1 MWYISTDIYNWR
13 TDMTLLKRKLPALIM
28 ALAMLISIIP
38 LFDVTAGAAAF
49 SWMNSAKTVKSG
61 PTYSTTMPKS
71 GNWVSYKISVKHD
84 GVLKIDLTAKADYT
98 AIEVCDIN
106 GEKVYLSEYTG
117 KTGCGGISNQKSTDY
132 NDYAYW
138 NSDSGK
144 SVTRAIYC
152 VEKGTYYVRFAHLYY
167 DNSVGT
173 EGSGKISFKLTFPT
187 TESDK
192 DDAVQLF
199 SDKTVTVK
207 NSYKNEKQVYVLNV
221 RKAGDLNLNFS
232 TVMKSASVK
241 LYKKNYEDQVEITSV
256 SNSGGQIKSGG
267 TGYEYINVE
276 SWTDPTTR
284 SCSSRNYDCHI
295 RDSNAPDYYYK
306 LIGHSHFDGTIT
318 YKVNKGIYYL
328 VIENTDS
335 RCTGFSRLVYSDT
348 YYSYKTWEYDYDVTD
363 CSNCDYSEFYTS
375 GTVYAKSKYDY
386 DAMTIKASFADAGE
400 LQPAEPAVEPDVTM
414 SIKKGKTLNA
424 AALCDLTG
432 TIKWTTSNKAAATVD
447 AKGKVT
453 AKKAGKT
460 YIKGTSGK
468 KTFVLLLTVK

>member
-1 MWYISTDIYNWR
+1 
-13 TDMTLLKRKLPALIM
+13 MTLLKRKLPALIM

-38 LFDVTAGAAAF
+38 LLDVTAGAAAF

-61 PTYSTTMPKS
+61 PTYSTTMPKN
-71 GNWVSYKISVKHD
+71 GDWVSYKISVKHD

-98 AIEVCDIN
+98 SIEVCDIN
-106 GEKVYLSEYTG
+106 GEKVKLSDNAY
-117 KTGCGGISNQKSTDY
+117 KTGCGYISEQSMFSTDY

-144 SVTRAIYC
+144 SVTKAIYC
-152 VEKGTYYVRFAHLYY
+152 VEKGTYYVRFARLYY

-187 TESDK
+187 TASDK

-207 NSYKNEKQVYVLNV
+207 NSYENEKQIYVLNV
-221 RKAGDLNLNFS
+221 RKAGELNVNFS
-232 TVMKSASVK
+232 TEMEKASVK
-241 LYKKNYEDQVEITSV
+241 LYKKNFDDQVEIKSV
-256 SNSGGQIKSGG
+256 SVGGGQLTKGG
-267 TGYEYINVE
+267 KGYDYVYVS
-276 SWTDPTTR
+276 SWTDTSDPCTGIG
-284 SCSSRNYDCHI
+284 NY
-295 RDSNAPDYYYK
+295 SWYKNFGSYSEYYK
-306 LIGHSHFDGTIT
+306 YKSHSHFSGTIS
-318 YKVNKGIYYL
+318 YNVNKGIYYL
-328 VIENTDS
+328 VIENNASLCRAFELSVGDS
-335 RCTGFSRLVYSDT
+335 YWGNS
-348 YYSYKTWEYDYDVTD
+348 SYYDVPL
-363 CSNCDYSEFYTS
+363 CPNFYINKDDIHGGSTW
-375 GTVYAKSKYDY
+375 ASKYDFE
-386 DAMTIKASFADAGE
+386 AMTIKATFPDAGE
-400 LQPAEPAVEPDVTM
+400 LQPAEPAVEPDITM

>member
-1 MWYISTDIYNWR
+1 
-13 TDMTLLKRKLPALIM
+13 MTLLRRKLPALIM

-38 LFDVTAGAAAF
+38 LLDVTAGAAAF
-49 SWMNSAKTVKSG
+49 SWMNSAKTVRSG

-84 GVLKIDLTAKADYT
+84 GVLKVDLTAKADVT
-98 AIEVCDIN
+98 ALQITN
-106 GEKVYLSEYTG
+106 SYGETVSYVDGAIKVGSGLLDTP
-117 KTGCGGISNQKSTDY
+117 N
-132 NDYAYW
+132 NVLYAYW
-138 NSDSGK
+138 NEESGK
-144 SVTRAIYC
+144 TVRREIYS
-152 VEKGTYYVRFAHLYY
+152 VEKGIYYVRFAHFNYG
-167 DNSVGT
+167 NSVGT

-187 TESDK
+187 TASDK

-199 SDKTVTVK
+199 SDKSVTVK
-207 NSYKNEKQVYVLNV
+207 NSYKNEKQIYVLNV

-232 TVMKSASVK
+232 TVMGSASIK
-241 LYKKNYEDQVEITSV
+241 LYKKNYEDQVEITNV
-256 SNSGGQIKSGG
+256 SNSGGQIKNGG
-267 TGYEYINVE
+267 TGYDYINVE
-276 SWTDPTTR
+276 SWTDPNGA
-284 SCSSRNYDCHI
+284 CSSRNYDYFNH
-295 RDSNAPDYYYK
+295 DYDYK
-306 LIGHSHFDGTIT
+306 VYNKIVNHSHFDGTIT

-335 RCTGFSRLVYSDT
+335 FCSGSYKLVHSWEGS
-348 YYSYKTWEYDYDVTD
+348 YYSEYCYDVAN
-363 CSNCDYSEFYTS
+363 CSNKDFSEFYKFGYTL
-375 GTVYAKSKYDY
+375 AKSSYDFE
-386 DAMTIKASFADAGE
+386 AMTIKASFPDAGE
-400 LQPAEPAVEPDVTM
+400 LQPAEPAVEPDITM

>member
-1 MWYISTDIYNWR
+1 
-13 TDMTLLKRKLPALIM
+13 MTLLKRKLPALIM
-28 ALAMLISIIP
+28 ALAMLISLIP
-38 LFDVTAGAAAF
+38 LLNVNAGAAAF

-61 PTYSTTMPKS
+61 TTYSTTMSKS
-71 GNWVSYKISVKHD
+71 GKWVSYKISVKHD

-106 GEKVYLSEYTG
+106 GEKVYLSECPS
-117 KTGCGGISNQKSTDY
+117 KIGCGGISNLSSTDY
-132 NDYAYW
+132 NDIAYW

-144 SVTRAIYC
+144 SVTRAVYC
-152 VEKGTYYVRFAHLYY
+152 VEKGTYYVRFAHLNY

-187 TESDK
+187 TASDK

-199 SDKTVTVK
+199 SGKTVTVK

-221 RKAGDLNLNFS
+221 RKSGDLSLNFS
-232 TVMKSASVK
+232 TVMESASVK
-241 LYKKNYEDQVEITSV
+241 LYKKNYEDQVEIASV
-256 SNSGGQIKSGG
+256 SNSGGQIASGG
-267 TGYEYINVE
+267 TGYEYINVK
-276 SWTDPTTR
+276 SWTDPNEVCTLQNHDCQIR
-284 SCSSRNYDCHI
+284 STSEPN
-295 RDSNAPDYYYK
+295 YYYK
-306 LIGHSHFDGTIT
+306 IVGHSHFDGTIT

-328 VIENTDS
+328 VIENTGS
-335 RCTGFSRLVYSDT
+335 YCTGGTRSAGGYGYDS
-348 YYSYKTWEYDYDVTD
+348 YYISYCNWRYYFDVAN
-363 CSNCDYSEFYTS
+363 CSNCDFSDFYKTGS
-375 GTVYAKSKYDY
+375 VYAKSNYDFE
-386 DAMTIKASFADAGE
+386 AMTIKGSFPDAGE

-414 SIKKGKTLNA
+414 SIKKGKKLNA

-432 TIKWTTSNKAAATVD
+432 TIKWTSSNKAAATVN

>member
-1 MWYISTDIYNWR
+1 
-13 TDMTLLKRKLPALIM
+13 MTLLKRKLPALIM
-28 ALAMLISIIP
+28 ALAMLISLIP
-38 LFDVTAGAAAF
+38 LLNVNAGAAAF

-61 PTYSTTMPKS
+61 TTYSTTMSKS
-71 GNWVSYKISVKHD
+71 GKWVSYKISVKHD

-106 GEKVYLSEYTG
+106 GEKVYLSEYTS
-117 KTGCGGISNQKSTDY
+117 KIGCGGITAHNSTDFNDNAYWNSDTDY
-132 NDYAYW
+132 NDIAYW

-144 SVTRAIYC
+144 SVTRAVYC
-152 VEKGTYYVRFAHLYY
+152 VEKGTYYVRFAHLNY

-187 TESDK
+187 TASDK

-199 SDKTVTVK
+199 SSKTVTVK

-221 RKAGDLNLNFS
+221 RKSGDLSLNFS
-232 TVMKSASVK
+232 TVMESASVK
-241 LYKKNYEDQVEITSV
+241 LYKKNYEDQVEIASV
-256 SNSGGQIKSGG
+256 SNSGGQIASGG

-276 SWTDPTTR
+276 PWTDPNKA
-284 SCSSRNYDCHI
+284 CSSLNYDYHYCNSTYS
-295 RDSNAPDYYYK
+295 DFDYYK
-306 LIGHSHFDGTIT
+306 LVGHSHFDGTIT

-328 VIENTDS
+328 VIENT
-335 RCTGFSRLVYSDT
+335 GSDCAGVIRSEGENPHYR
-348 YYSYKTWEYDYDVTD
+348 YYDISN
-363 CSNCDYSEFYTS
+363 CSNCDFSDFYKTGS
-375 GTVYAKSKYDY
+375 VYAKSNYDFE
-386 DAMTIKASFADAGE
+386 AMTIKGSFPDAGE

-414 SIKKGKTLNA
+414 SIKKGKKLNA

-432 TIKWTTSNKAAATVD
+432 TIKWTSSNKAAATVN